1 MKTLR
6 RAREVALQILF
17 QQEFAESRKSEDL
30 FNSFVENFSFDDKT
44 IDYAQQLTEAV
55 LNHENQLNEVIG
67 QYSENWRVDR
77 MALIDRIILQLA
89 TYELSLLQ
97 DPPTA
102 PKLCLTDYI
111 DLAKKYSS
119 EESKNFINGILDQ
132 VYQSQLSQ
140 VDE

>member
-30 FNSFVENFSFDDKT
+30 FNSFVENFSFDEKT
-44 IDYAQQLTEAV
+44 LDYAKQLTEAV
-55 LNHENQLNEVIG
+55 LENESPLNDLIS
-67 QYSENWRVDR
+67 QHSDNWRVDR
-77 MALIDRIILQLA
+77 MALIDRILLQLA
-89 TYELSLLQ
+89 TYELCLLPS
-97 DPPTA
+97 PPTA

-119 EESKNFINGILDQ
+119 EDAKNFINGILDQ
-132 VYQSQLSQ
+132 IYQKQLHK
-140 VDE
+140 DGL